1 MLAHLSKKSLSAIT
15 TMILLLCIALEGCSQ
30 AAQNTAAS
38 TKKTNQPVSA
48 TPVQCNQNSCHGI
61 RPYIDTWNNIH
72 LEQIFSY
79 NINNA
84 ADIAKYYDF
93 VWGADQDQLAAFHS
107 GNPNIMLSYYFPFHR
122 DSGTFT
128 NMDLGKSHDLAYW
141 KNLHPDW
148 ILYQCDRTT
157 PAFEDNNPN
166 MPLAF
171 SNPALVDWQV
181 QTYAQ
186 PASEAG
192 YDAIAADNVNL
203 ENLYGA
209 CGYYQNGKW
218 VQRYTGQSDDP
229 QWRADIVSWA
239 TRMQS
244 ALHALKHPLAL
255 VINFGLGS
263 IAPNDTYVQQ
273 LIRHT
278 DGILDEGS
286 FTNYGNGYI
295 TDDNWVQLV
304 NLIKE
309 VQSLKKPYYSIDE
322 FSTKSLSHDQIQWAL
337 SSYLMGKDHLA
348 TIFISASQQYGSD
361 LRYPEYNANIGTPEG
376 DMYKD
381 QLVYWRKYSNGLV
394 VVNPSSSSSYS
405 VQISGSY
412 VDSYG
417 NHIGKD
423 LTLQP
428 HSGMLLLNS

>member
-1 MLAHLSKKSLSAIT
+1 MFVHLSKRYLSAIT
-15 TMILLLCIALEGCSQ
+15 TALLFFIVLNGCGQ
-30 AAQNTAAS
+30 AAQNTTAV
-38 TKKTNQPVSA
+38 TKKANQPVNL
-48 TPVQCNQNSCHGI
+48 TPSSVHGL

-79 NINNA
+79 NINNPA
-84 ADIAKYYDF
+84 AIAKYYDF
-93 VWGADQDQLAAFHS
+93 VWGAEQDQLAAFRS
-107 GNPNIMLSYYFPFHR
+107 GNPDIMLSYYMPFHR

-141 KNLHPDW
+141 KSLHPDW

-157 PAFEDNNPN
+157 PAYEDNDPN

-229 QWRADIVSWA
+229 QWRADVVSWA
-239 TRMQS
+239 TRMQN

-255 VINFGLGS
+255 IINFGLGS
-263 IAPNDTYVQQ
+263 ISPNDKYVQQ

-278 DGILDEGS
+278 DGILDEGG

-295 TDDNWVQLV
+295 TDNNWLQLV

-309 VQSLKKPYYSIDE
+309 VQSLKKPYYTIDE
-322 FSTKSLSHDQIQWAL
+322 FPTKSLSHDQIQWAL
-337 SSYLMGKDHLA
+337 SSYLMSKEHLA
-348 TIFISASQQYGSD
+348 TIFISGDQQYGSD
-361 LRYPEYNANIGTPEG
+361 LRYPEYNANIGTPVG
-376 DMYKD
+376 NMYKD

-394 VVNPSSSSSYS
+394 VVNPSNSSSYN
-405 VQISGSY
+405 VQINGSF

-417 NHIGKD
+417 NHIGKT

>member
-1 MLAHLSKKSLSAIT
+1 MLAHLSNKRLSAIT
-15 TMILLLCIALEGCSQ
+15 AILLLCIALSGCGQ
-30 AAQNTAAS
+30 AAQNTASS
-38 TKKTNQPVSA
+38 TQKTGQPVNS
-48 TPVQCNQNSCHGI
+48 TPVPCTQSNCHGI
-61 RPYIDTWNNIH
+61 RPFIDTWNNIH
-72 LEQIFSY
+72 LEQVFSY
-79 NINNA
+79 NINNPA
-84 ADIAKYYDF
+84 TIAKYYDF
-93 VWGADQDQLAAFHS
+93 VWGADQNQLAAFRA
-107 GNPNIMLSYYFPFHR
+107 GNPNIMLSYYMPFHR

-157 PAFEDNNPN
+157 PAYEDNDPN

-171 SNPALVDWQV
+171 ANPALVDWQV

-192 YDAIAADNVNL
+192 YDALAADNVNL

-229 QWRADIVSWA
+229 QWRADVVSWA
-239 TRMQS
+239 TRMQN

-255 VINFGLGS
+255 IINFGLGS
-263 IAPNDTYVQQ
+263 ISPNDQYVQQ
-273 LIRHT
+273 LIHHT
-278 DGILDEGS
+278 DGILDEGG

-295 TDDNWVQLV
+295 TDNNWVQLV

-309 VQSLKKPYYSIDE
+309 VQSLKKPYYTIDE
-322 FSTKSLSHDQIQWAL
+322 FSTKNLSHDQIQWAL
-337 SSYLMGKDHLA
+337 SSYLMAKEHLA
-348 TIFISASQQYGSD
+348 TVFISSNQQYGSD
-361 LRYPEYNANIGTPEG
+361 LRYPEYNANLGTPEG
-376 DMYKD
+376 EMYKD

-405 VQISGSY
+405 IQLNGSY

-417 NHIGKD
+417 NHPGKS

>member
-1 MLAHLSKKSLSAIT
+1 MLAHLSKKRLSAIT
-15 TMILLLCIALEGCSQ
+15 AILLLCIAFSSCGQ
-30 AAQNTAAS
+30 AAQNTAVP
-38 TKKTNQPVSA
+38 TKKASQPVNL
-48 TPVQCNQNSCHGI
+48 TPVPCSQSNCSGI
-61 RPYIDTWNNIH
+61 RPFIDTWNNIH

-79 NINNA
+79 NINNP
-84 ADIAKYYDF
+84 ADIARYYDF
-93 VWGADQDQLAAFHS
+93 VWGATQDQLAAFHS
-107 GNPNIMLSYYFPFHR
+107 GNPNIMLSYYMPFHR

-157 PAFEDNNPN
+157 PAYEDNNPN
-166 MPLAF
+166 MPLVF
-171 SNPALVDWQV
+171 SNPAVVDWQV

-244 ALHALKHPLAL
+244 TLHALKHPLAL
-255 VINFGLGS
+255 IINFGLGS
-263 IAPNDTYVQQ
+263 TSPNDQYVQQ

-278 DGILDEGS
+278 DGILDEGG
-286 FTNYGNGYI
+286 FTNYGNRYV
-295 TDDNWVQLV
+295 TDNNWVQLV
-304 NLIKE
+304 NLMKE
-309 VQSLKKPYYSIDE
+309 VQSLKKSYYTIDE

-337 SSYLMGKDHLA
+337 SSYLMGKEHLA
-348 TIFISASQQYGSD
+348 TIFMSAMQQYGSD

-376 DMYKD
+376 EMYKD

-394 VVNPSSSSSYS
+394 VVNPSSNSSYN
-405 VQISGSY
+405 VQINGSY

-417 NHIGKD
+417 NHIGKN